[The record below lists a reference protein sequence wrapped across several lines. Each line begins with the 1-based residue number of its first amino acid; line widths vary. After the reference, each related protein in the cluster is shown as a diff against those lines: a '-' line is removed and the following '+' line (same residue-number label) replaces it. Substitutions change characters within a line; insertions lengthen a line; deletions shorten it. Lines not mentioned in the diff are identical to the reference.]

1 VAFEAIWERDLTR
14 EAMAWSGAQIFGY
27 DAGEVVGHVS
37 WWKERVHPDDR
48 DRVIETAERAI
59 SSGAAD
65 WSNEYRFRRKD
76 GSWAWVASRCAIERD
91 GEGRPIRAM
100 GALMDISRL
109 KESAAQLRLF
119 TGQIPVRAGA
129 VDRELRFLWD
139 LGAGFPGAGPFAG
152 KTLGEIMPAS
162 PDRDR
167 VVEASRR
174 ALAGERRRLEID
186 FAGRTAELQ
195 LEPFRDSSGNII
207 GVVGLALDVTERAR
221 VEKALEEAQRLL
233 LEAQRIGRV
242 RGWKEDV
249 RTGMVT
255 LDLATPLGPAA
266 VRQEAVPREETW
278 KQIHPDD
285 FPRLMELRRL
295 TLEMGGP
302 FETEYRVLEPGGGE
316 RVIFIRGELVRDADG
331 KPEQLLGTAL
341 DITDRK
347 RAEEKLRKSERLLRE
362 AEALGHTGSWEW
374 DLATGEILASDEN
387 RRIFFG
393 EDRTK
398 GFKVEDYVGMYHPD
412 DRERVTREMK
422 QIVRGSPLGE
432 IEFRIVWPDGSI
444 RWILGRVLITR
455 SEEGKPLR
463 AYGTN
468 TDMTERKRADEQ
480 LKRRAGQQAAIAQL
494 SLRALRGEG
503 LQPIFDEAVALV
515 ESTLGVDYGLVLE
528 WMPEKEVMEYRAGAG
543 PWNKDVLRQ
552 VTVPTAPGFMAWFY
566 MRSKTPVVV
575 EDLPGET
582 RFAPCELLTKHGIR
596 SSIAVP
602 IAGKERRFG
611 VLEAATR
618 RLRTFSEDEVNF
630 VWAMANV
637 LATDIEQRRA
647 AGELGEKREQLQALS
662 RKLIEAQEAERRA
675 IARELHDDLGQV
687 LTAIKLN
694 VMRGQRDPAETMAL
708 VDGAIARMR
717 DLAQDLRPPLLDELG
732 LEASL
737 RWYVEREAGRAG
749 LQVRLALAAIGGRP
763 PPTLETTC
771 FRIAQEALTNVIRHA
786 HAQRVEIE
794 LRAGDGS
801 LHLQIRDDGKG
812 FDVSA
817 ARKRAARGG
826 SQGLLGMQE
835 RVALAGGELE
845 IDSSSGR
852 GTAVRAH
859 FPLPPGV

>member
-1 VAFEAIWERDLTR
+1 
-14 EAMAWSGAQIFGY
+14 
-27 DAGEVVGHVS
+27 
-37 WWKERVHPDDR
+37 
-48 DRVIETAERAI
+48 
-59 SSGAAD
+59 
-65 WSNEYRFRRKD
+65 
-76 GSWAWVASRCAIERD
+76 
-91 GEGRPIRAM
+91 
-100 GALMDISRL
+100 
-109 KESAAQLRLF
+109 
-119 TGQIPVRAGA
+119 
-129 VDRELRFLWD
+129 
-139 LGAGFPGAGPFAG
+139 
-152 KTLGEIMPAS
+152 
-162 PDRDR
+162 
-167 VVEASRR
+167 
-174 ALAGERRRLEID
+174 
-186 FAGRTAELQ
+186 
-195 LEPFRDSSGNII
+195 
-207 GVVGLALDVTERAR
+207 
-221 VEKALEEAQRLL
+221 
-233 LEAQRIGRV
+233 
-242 RGWKEDV
+242 
-249 RTGMVT
+249 
-255 LDLATPLGPAA
+255 
-266 VRQEAVPREETW
+266 
-278 KQIHPDD
+278 
-285 FPRLMELRRL
+285 
-295 TLEMGGP
+295 
-302 FETEYRVLEPGGGE
+302 
-316 RVIFIRGELVRDADG
+316 
-331 KPEQLLGTAL
+331 
-341 DITDRK
+341 
-347 RAEEKLRKSERLLRE
+347 
-362 AEALGHTGSWEW
+362 
-374 DLATGEILASDEN
+374 
-387 RRIFFG
+387 
-393 EDRTK
+393 
-398 GFKVEDYVGMYHPD
+398 
-412 DRERVTREMK
+412 
-422 QIVRGSPLGE
+422 
-432 IEFRIVWPDGSI
+432 
-444 RWILGRVLITR
+444 
-455 SEEGKPLR
+455 
-463 AYGTN
+463 
-468 TDMTERKRADEQ
+468 
-480 LKRRAGQQAAIAQL
+480 
-494 SLRALRGEG
+494 
-503 LQPIFDEAVALV
+503 
-515 ESTLGVDYGLVLE
+515 
-528 WMPEKEVMEYRAGAG
+528 MPEKDVMEYRAGAG

-566 MRSKTPVVV
+566 MRSKTPTVV